1 MSYYFV
7 HLSKIKYLY
16 HFPFELFDFEIGLDL
31 AFVNLSRVIGFL
43 SLQIVA
49 K

>member
-7 HLSKIKYLY
+7 HLSKTKYLY
-16 HFPFELFDFEIGLDL
+16 RFPFELFDFEIGLDL
-31 AFVNLSRVIGFL
+31 AFVNLSRVIGSL
-43 SLQIVA
+43 GLQIVA